1 MRNTTRAYLEG
12 CTPKLLWLWL
22 WHANESRHRHD
33 FPQGSIQSCIIG
45 QVVYKSLNTWYMI
58 VWVTG
63 KRFCFNTL
71 WDLSD
76 ED

>member
-33 FPQGSIQSCIIG
+33 LPQGSIQSCIIG
-45 QVVYKSLNTWYMI
+45 QVVYKSLYVVYDSVGHREEVLFQHFM
-58 VWVTG
+58 G
-63 KRFCFNTL
+63 F
-71 WDLSD
+71 
-76 ED
+76 E